1 MIMEKLEPIFSWASF
16 VGKAT
21 GTICAG
27 VLILLYVFQ
36 NNLLYMPRPPGYPVT
51 PAENPIGYR
60 SPDEWNIKGSLRH
73 PSSSSSTDADDDPI
87 PFESN
92 FIATEDK
99 ETIHTWL
106 LLQKNSNKVPTLVY
120 FHGNAANMGFRLQ
133 NAAEM
138 YAQVGINVL
147 MVDYRGYGSSSGT
160 PTEAGLKRDAE
171 AIFSFAQAHTKL
183 QGSPLVA
190 FGRSLGG
197 AVSVDIASKR
207 PDLVKAIVLENTF
220 TSIPDMVDILM
231 PVVSSLKFLV
241 LRINWNSLRLISNL
255 KQPILFIS
263 GNMDEL
269 VPRSHME
276 ALYKA
281 ASSSIF
287 ADFFSVSGG
296 SHNDTWIKAGS
307 SYYKRLKAFLS
318 SIQKKEGCNA
328 EDKKDNDETCV
339 GQSEKVT
346 ENDDVDDQQQRSTQL
361 PAIPTFTKKFTVQ

>member
-1 MIMEKLEPIFSWASF
+1 MSIALEKFEFLSWASF

-51 PAENPIGYR
+51 PEENPPGYR
-60 SPDEWNIKGSLRH
+60 SPDEWSVRGNLRRH
-73 PSSSSSTDADDDPI
+73 VDGDSI

-92 FIATEDK
+92 FIVTEDN
-99 ETIHTWL
+99 ENIHTWL
-106 LLQKNSNKVPTLVY
+106 LLQKNSGEVPTLIY

-160 PTEAGLKRDAE
+160 PTEKGLQRDAE
-171 AIFSFAQAHTKL
+171 AVFSFAHAHPKL

-197 AVSVDIASKR
+197 AVSVHIASKR
-207 PDLVKAIVLENTF
+207 PEIVKAVILENTF
-220 TSIPDMVDILM
+220 TSIPDMVDVLM
-231 PVVSSLKFLV
+231 PYVSPLKFLV
-241 LRINWNSLRLISNL
+241 LRIGWDSLKLIRKL

-263 GNMDEL
+263 GDSDEL
-269 VPRSHME
+269 VPRSMME
-276 ALYKA
+276 SLHRMATSSALL
-281 ASSSIF
+281 
-287 ADFFSVSGG
+287 DFFSVAGG
-296 SHNDTWIKAGS
+296 SHNDSWIKAGS

-318 SIQKKEGCNA
+318 VLKS
-328 EDKKDNDETCV
+328 
-339 GQSEKVT
+339 QSSNSDQACT
-346 ENDDVDDQQQRSTQL
+346 TDGNDDKDERNSTTL
-361 PAIPTFTKKFTVQ
+361 PAIPTFTKSFTVQ